1 MFKLKKHKKNKF
13 MNHKIIKKALL
24 IRNVEQ
30 AFLDLFS
37 GGNLNGT
44 VHTCIGQELSAI
56 AFAGQLSKKDFVFS
70 NHRCHGHYME
80 YTNEW
85 KPLILELLGKKK
97 GVCGGIGSSQHLQ
110 KFNFYSNGIQGG
122 IMPMGAGYAL
132 ANKLSFNN
140 NIGVVYIG
148 DGTLGEGVVYE
159 TLNFISKKDIPMI
172 VVCENNKYAQSTPI
186 EYNLSGTIKGRAQAF
201 GIEYRESSTFG
212 DDLEII
218 DEAKSSIDW
227 VRKNNKPLFH
237 LVNTYRLKAHS
248 KGDDDRDVKE
258 IEDYEKLDFLN
269 ILREKDPDYYNKQNL
284 KIKSEVSTFIEE
296 ALLGEELSIN
306 DYTGDN
312 NTSKNKISFEKFTQ
326 NKDRFIKKINSSFL
340 QILENEKVVFIG
352 EDILD
357 PYGGAFKVSKGLSD
371 KYPERVIGTSISE
384 GLIAGVANGLALNGF
399 KPFAEF
405 MFGDFTALAFDQMLN
420 HAAKVFN
427 MYNKKVFCPVVFR
440 TPMGGGRGY
449 GPTHSQTLEKHFLGM
464 DTFEIYATN
473 RYVDPGLIL
482 NHAYNRI
489 HPTLIIENKVDYGKN
504 AILNLPEGYVAEISN
519 EALPSLLVKPL
530 NTIAKTTII
539 SYGGLAGLVIDNI
552 NDYFYEHESIVQVL
566 ILTQIDPIP
575 ENLLK
580 LVIKDSK
587 NIIFVE
593 EGVSGGSV
601 GDYFISWIAQ
611 NFSNKNLKS
620 ISSKRFSIPSV
631 KSLEEQILT
640 NKNDIF
646 KKLEEINE

>member
-1 MFKLKKHKKNKF
+1 
-13 MNHKIIKKALL
+13 MNHKLIKKALL

-37 GGNLNGT
+37 AGKLNGT

-70 NHRCHGHYME
+70 NHRCHGHYIE

-85 KPLILELLGKKK
+85 KPLILELLGKKD

-122 IMPMGAGYAL
+122 IMPLGAGYAL
-132 ANKLSFNN
+132 ANKLRLND

-159 TLNFISKKDIPMI
+159 TLNFISKKNIPMI

-186 EYNLSGTIKGRAQAF
+186 EENLSGSIKGRAQAF
-201 GIEYRESSTFG
+201 DIEFRESSTFG
-212 DDLEII
+212 EGLEII
-218 DEAKSSIDW
+218 AEAKSSIDW
-227 VRKNNKPLFH
+227 VRKNKKPLFH

-248 KGDDDRDVKE
+248 KGDDDRDISE
-258 IEDYEKLDFLN
+258 IESYEKLDFLN
-269 ILREKDPDYYNKQNL
+269 ILKEKDSDYFNKENL
-284 KIKSEVSTFIEE
+284 KIKTKISNFIDE
-296 ALLGEELSIN
+296 ALIKDELSFE
-306 DYTGDN
+306 DYTKDN
-312 NTSKNKISFEKFTQ
+312 DSIKNEILFQKF
-326 NKDRFIKKINSSFL
+326 NESKDRFIKKINNSFDK
-340 QILENEKVVFIG
+340 ILENENVVYIG

-420 HAAKVFN
+420 HASKVYN
-427 MYNKKVFCPVVFR
+427 MYNKKVFCPAVFR

-473 RYVDPGLIL
+473 RYVDPDFIL
-482 NHAYNRI
+482 NHAYKRI

-504 AILNLPEGYVAEISN
+504 AVLNLPEGYIAEISN
-519 EALPSLLVKPL
+519 EALPSLLVKP
-530 NTIAKTTII
+530 TKMVAKTTLI

-552 NDYFYEHESIVQVL
+552 NNYFYEYESIVQVL

-575 ENLLK
+575 EDLLK
-580 LVIKDSK
+580 IVLKDSE
-587 NIIFVE
+587 NIIFIE
-593 EGVSGGSV
+593 EGCSGGSV
-601 GDYFISWIAQ
+601 GDYFISWMAC
-611 NFSNKNLKS
+611 NFKNKKYKS
-620 ISSKRFSIPSV
+620 ISSRRFSIPSV
-631 KSLEEQILT
+631 KSLEEKVLT

-646 KKLEEINE
+646 KNLDIDYE

>member
-1 MFKLKKHKKNKF
+1 
-13 MNHKIIKKALL
+13 MNHRIIKKALL

-30 AFLDLFS
+30 AFLNLFS
-37 GGNLNGT
+37 GGKLNGT

-70 NHRCHGHYME
+70 NHRCHGHYIE

-85 KPLILELLGKKK
+85 KPLILELLGKKD

-122 IMPMGAGYAL
+122 IMPIGAGFAL

-186 EYNLSGTIKGRAQAF
+186 EYNLAGSIKGRAQAF
-201 GIEYRESSTFG
+201 GLEYRESTTFG

-218 DEAKSSIDW
+218 DEAKSSIEW
-227 VRKNNKPLFH
+227 VRKNKRPLFH

-248 KGDDDRDVKE
+248 KGDDDRDIKE
-258 IEDYEKLDFLN
+258 IERYEKLDFLN
-269 ILREKDPDYYNKQNL
+269 ILKEKDNDYYNKLND
-284 KIKSEVSTFIEE
+284 KIKTEVSNFVEE
-296 ALLGEELSIN
+296 ALLRDELPLNEYIKN
-306 DYTGDN
+306 N
-312 NTSKNKISFEKFTQ
+312 NTSKNKISFQNFSQ

-340 QILENEKVVFIG
+340 NILENEKIVFIG

-420 HAAKVFN
+420 HSAKVHN
-427 MYNKKVFCPVVFR
+427 MYNKKVYCPVVFR

-473 RYVDPGLIL
+473 RYINPGLIL
-482 NHAYNRI
+482 EYACKRK

-504 AILNLPEGYVAEISN
+504 AILNLPDGYVAEISD
-519 EALPSLLVKPL
+519 EDLPSLLVKPL
-530 NTIAKTTII
+530 NNVAKTTII

-552 NDYFYEHESIVQVL
+552 NDYFYDFESVVQVL
-566 ILTQIDPIP
+566 ILSQIDPIP

-580 LVIKDSK
+580 GVLTDSE

-593 EGVSGGSV
+593 EGISGGSV

-611 NFSNKNLKS
+611 NLPNKNLTS
-620 ISSKRFSIPSV
+620 ISSNRISIPSV
-631 KSLEEQILT
+631 KSLEEEVLT
-640 NKNDIF
+640 SKNDIF
-646 KKLEEINE
+646 NALNK

>member
-1 MFKLKKHKKNKF
+1 MKTYL
-13 MNHKIIKKALL
+13 NHKIIKKALL

-37 GGNLNGT
+37 TGKLNGT

-70 NHRCHGHYME
+70 NHRCHGHYIE

-85 KPLILELLGKKK
+85 QSLILELLGKKD

-110 KFNFYSNGIQGG
+110 KFNFFSNGIQGG
-122 IMPMGAGYAL
+122 IMPLGAGYGL
-132 ANKLSFNN
+132 GNKLKLNDA
-140 NIGVVYIG
+140 IGVVYIG

-159 TLNFISKKDIPMI
+159 TLNFISKKEIPMI

-186 EYNLSGTIKGRAQAF
+186 EYNLSGSIKARAIAF
-201 GIEYRESSTFG
+201 DIEYRESSTFG
-212 DDLEII
+212 YDLEILN
-218 DEAKSSIDW
+218 EAQLSIDW
-227 VRKNNKPLFH
+227 VRKNKKPIFH

-248 KGDDDRDVKE
+248 KGDDDRDVSE
-258 IEDYEKLDFLN
+258 IGNYEKLDFLE
-269 ILREKDPDYYNKQNL
+269 ILKKKDPDYYNRENL
-284 KIKSEVSTFIEE
+284 KIEKEILSFIKN
-296 ALLGEELSIN
+296 ALLKEEQTIV
-306 DYTGDN
+306 DYSEHTDVPEDE
-312 NTSKNKISFEKFTQ
+312 ISFNEFNQ
-326 NKDRFIKKINSSFL
+326 NKDRFIKKINNSFN
-340 QILENEKVVFIG
+340 QILENENTIFIG

-371 KYPERVIGTSISE
+371 KYPKRVIGTSISE
-384 GLIAGVANGLALNGF
+384 GLIGGIANGLALNGF

-405 MFGDFTALAFDQMLN
+405 MFGDFTTLAFDQMLN
-420 HAAKVFN
+420 HAAKIFN

-464 DTFEIYATN
+464 DTFEICATN
-473 RYVDPGLIL
+473 RYIDPNLIL
-482 NHAYNRI
+482 KYAYNRL

-504 AILNLPEGYVAEISN
+504 AILNLPEGYIAEISN
-519 EALPSLLVKPL
+519 ENLPSLLIRPL
-530 NTIAKTTII
+530 NSTANTTII

-552 NDYFYEHESIVQVL
+552 NEYFYEQESIVQVL
-566 ILTQIDPIP
+566 ILTKIDPIP
-575 ENLLK
+575 EKLLN
-580 LVIKDSK
+580 LVINDSE

-593 EGVSGGSV
+593 EGTSGGSV

-620 ISSKRFSIPSV
+620 VSSQRISIPSV
-631 KSLEEQILT
+631 KSLEEKILT
-640 NKNDIF
+640 NKNSILNAF
-646 KKLEEINE
+646 EKINE